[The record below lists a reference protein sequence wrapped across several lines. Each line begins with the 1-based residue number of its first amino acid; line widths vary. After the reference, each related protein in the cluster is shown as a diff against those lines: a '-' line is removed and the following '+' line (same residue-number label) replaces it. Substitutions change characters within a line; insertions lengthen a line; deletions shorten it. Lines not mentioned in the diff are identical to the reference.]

1 MKKTKKVIKKSVSVM
16 LLTTLLLSQSVSVHA
31 GFWDKVKDTV
41 KDTVEDVKDTVED
54 TVDDAKDWTENAID
68 DATDWTENA
77 VDDATDWTENAIDDA
92 TDWTENAIDDATD
105 WTENAIDDA
114 TDWTKN
120 AIDDVSEFMD
130 DVLKDNPELSELDLL
145 PVLNMD
151 VTTATNLLTSE
162 TGTFTYG
169 DNVKEKKLPFEAEK
183 NLKKALKDIGL
194 TEYWSNFVI
203 TEVSETSGDIN
214 IGEYVANLLPY
225 SFIYGDKVADAIND
239 ELKEYTL
246 VDIDPYK
253 DGILPSDTVDGMNFT
268 YTIKGDKANLQ
279 GNYMLVIT
287 GLKYGV
293 RDDFTVTLKLGD
305 KEIPTEKRALNKE
318 EVAFVATINNTDANE
333 LQVIYKNEFEKPA
346 DIAFEIADG
355 IQDGINSLVP
365 FGDPISNSFRDKI
378 KNSINDIVF
387 YMEDIKKDKNGNT
400 KTNKDGSEKK
410 EVNEVSINDVLG
422 DGDVGVIITDMIYK
436 IPGLGSILKPILKIS
451 GGDDELAEII
461 RDAIGQAEVKS
472 FANLKD
478 GKIYIKTFDT
488 IEAMETEIQNST
500 SKSNVD
506 LQDYKKEDTENVEV
520 DEGIVDTL
528 PQDNEADENTDAD
541 NIGSDKIEDAD
552 METEQP
558 VEEKVM
564 PTSHVIKQ
572 YDTVGNISLRYYGDY
587 SMKQAIYNANKD
599 YFKKTG
605 NKLNVGDTLV
615 LPEPAKCLP
624 PVEDEDTKVYVVKV
638 GDTLAKI
645 AKQFYK
651 DASAFDKI
659 VEANQDVIKDVNKI
673 YEGQVLAIPVK

>member
-1 MKKTKKVIKKSVSVM
+1 T
-16 LLTTLLLSQSVSVHA
+16 
-31 GFWDKVKDTV
+31 
-41 KDTVEDVKDTVED
+41 
-54 TVDDAKDWTENAID
+54 DWTENAI
-68 DATDWTENA
+68 E
-77 VDDATDWTENAIDDA
+77 DATDWTENAI
-92 TDWTENAIDDATD
+92 E
-105 WTENAIDDA
+105 
-114 TDWTKN
+114 
-120 AIDDVSEFMD
+120 DVSEFMD

-151 VTTATNLLTSE
+151 VSTATNVQTTE
-162 TGTFTYG
+162 TGIFTYG
-169 DNVKEKKLPFEAEK
+169 NNVKDKKLPFEAEK

-194 TEYWSNFVI
+194 TEYWSNFVV

-225 SFIYGDKVADAIND
+225 SFAYGDKVAGAIND
-239 ELKEYTL
+239 ELKDYTL

-253 DGILPSDTVDGMNFT
+253 DGIVPSDTVDGMNFT
-268 YTIKGDKANLQ
+268 YTINGDKANLQ
-279 GNYMLVIT
+279 GNYMVVIT

-293 RDDFTVTLKLGD
+293 RDDFSVAIKIGD
-305 KEIPTEKRALNKE
+305 TEIPTEKRALNKE
-318 EVAFVATINNTDANE
+318 EVAFVATINNTEAKE

-355 IQDGINSLVP
+355 IQDGINALVP
-365 FGDPISNSFRDKI
+365 FGDPISNSSRNKI

-387 YMEDIKKDKNGNT
+387 YMEDTKTDKKGNA

-410 EVNEVSINDVLG
+410 EVSEVSINDVLG

-436 IPGLGSILKPILKIS
+436 IPGLGSIIKPILKIS
-451 GGDDELAEII
+451 GGDDKLAEII

-472 FANLKD
+472 FANLKN
-478 GKIYIKTFDT
+478 GKIYIKTFNT
-488 IEAMETEIQNST
+488 VEAMETEIKNNT

-506 LQDYKKEDTENVEV
+506 LQDYKKEETEDVEGDV
-520 DEGIVDTL
+520 DESIIDIL
-528 PQDNEADENTDAD
+528 PDDNEGNENTADENAD
-541 NIGSDKIEDAD
+541 SVIIDDAD
-552 METEQP
+552 MEKEQP
-558 VEEKVM
+558 VEENQM
-564 PTSHVIKQ
+564 PTSLVIKQ

-599 YFKKTG
+599 YFIKTG

-624 PVEDEDTKVYVVKV
+624 PVEDENTKIYVVKS

-651 DASAFDKI
+651 NAKEYNKI
-659 VEANQDVIKDVNKI
+659 LEANKDVIKDVNKI
-673 YEGQVLAIPVK
+673 YEGQILAIPVK

>member
-1 MKKTKKVIKKSVSVM
+1 MKRTKKVIKKAVSLM
-16 LLTTLLLSQSVSVHA
+16 LLTTILLSQSVSVHA

-41 KDTVEDVKDTVED
+41 KDTVDDAKDWTENA
-54 TVDDAKDWTENAID
+54 VDDAKDWTENAVD
-68 DATDWTENA
+68 DAKDWTENAVDDAKDWTENA
-77 VDDATDWTENAIDDA
+77 VDDATDWT
-92 TDWTENAIDDATD
+92 
-105 WTENAIDDA
+105 
-114 TDWTKN
+114 KN
-120 AIDDVSEFMD
+120 AIEDVSEFMD
-130 DVLKDNPELSELDLL
+130 DVLKNNPELSELDLL

-151 VTTATNLLTSE
+151 VATATNVLTSE
-162 TGTFTYG
+162 TGTFIYG
-169 DNVKEKKLPFEAEK
+169 DNVKEKKLPLEAEK
-183 NLKKALKDIGL
+183 HLKKALKDIGL

-203 TEVSETSGDIN
+203 TEVSETSGNIN

-225 SFIYGDKVADAIND
+225 SFVYGDKVADAIND
-239 ELKEYTL
+239 ELEDYTL

-253 DGILPSDTVDGMNFT
+253 DGIVPSDTVDGMDFT

-305 KEIPTEKRALNKE
+305 IEIPTEKRALNKE
-318 EVAFVATINNTDANE
+318 EVAFVASINNADANE

-378 KNSINDIVF
+378 KDSINDIVF
-387 YMEDIKKDKNGNT
+387 YMEDTKKDKNGNA

-410 EVNEVSINDVLG
+410 EVREVSINDVLG

-436 IPGLGSILKPILKIS
+436 IPGLGGVLKPILKLS
-451 GGDDELAEII
+451 GGDDKLSEII

-472 FANLKD
+472 FAKLQD
-478 GKIYIKTFDT
+478 GKIYIKSFDT
-488 IEAMETEIQNST
+488 IEAMQAEIQNST

-506 LQDYKKEDTENVEV
+506 LQKYKKEESENVEANV
-520 DEGIVDTL
+520 DEGIIDTL
-528 PQDNEADENTDAD
+528 PQDNEADKNSAESEKTDNAD
-541 NIGSDKIEDAD
+541 IK
-552 METEQP
+552 T
-558 VEEKVM
+558 VM
-564 PTSHVIKQ
+564 PTSLVIKQ

-587 SMKQAIYNANKD
+587 SMKQEIYNANKD

-615 LPEPAKCLP
+615 LPEPAKYLP
-624 PVEDEDTKVYVVKV
+624 PVEDENTKVYVVKA

-651 DASAFDKI
+651 DASAFNKI